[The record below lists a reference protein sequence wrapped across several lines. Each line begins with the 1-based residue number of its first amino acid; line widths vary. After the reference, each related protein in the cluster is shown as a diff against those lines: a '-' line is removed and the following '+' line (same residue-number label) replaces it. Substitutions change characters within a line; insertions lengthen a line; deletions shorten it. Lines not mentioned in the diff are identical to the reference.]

1 MLIVSWHL
9 VNIYLEK
16 NTVCHFFILI
26 VCPSGPTICEIL
38 AISLKQ
44 NLYIISEILA
54 MCRKKRSLTIT
65 LEKVTLN
72 YLIFLILYKYRIF
85 CHLFF
90 FQKLAIFGF
99 VLQSNQKA
107 NHSQMC
113 KKMTMFKK
121 ILCLKSIHEKILL
134 ACLSGPTIQAV
145 SITCPKIISKKFCP
159 KNLFAIL
166 AKFSSICEILAMFK
180 KKSKSLKYLK
190 RIRQFEVFGSFMDNS

>member
-38 AISLKQ
+38 AISSKQ
-44 NLYIISEILA
+44 NSYSEILA
-54 MCRKKRSLTIT
+54 MCRKKRSPTST

-113 KKMTMFKK
+113 KKMTTFKK
-121 ILCLKSIHEKILL
+121 ILCHKSIHEKILL
-134 ACLSGPTIQAV
+134 VCLSGPTIQAV
-145 SITCPKIISKKFCP
+145 SIKCPKIISKKFCP

-166 AKFSSICEILAMFK
+166 AKFSSIYEILAMFK
-180 KKSKSLKYLK
+180 KNSMSLKYLK
-190 RIRQFEVFGSFMDNS
+190 RIRQFEVFGFFMDNS

>member
-1 MLIVSWHL
+1 MLILSWHL
-9 VNIYLEK
+9 VNIYLQK

-26 VCPSGPTICEIL
+26 ACPSGPTICEIL
-38 AISLKQ
+38 AISSKQ
-44 NLYIISEILA
+44 NSYSISEILA
-54 MCRKKRSLTIT
+54 MCRKKTSLTST
-65 LEKVTLN
+65 LKKVSLN

-121 ILCLKSIHEKILL
+121 SLCLKSIHEKIIL

-145 SITCPKIISKKFCP
+145 SIKCPKIIFKKFCP

-166 AKFSSICEILAMFK
+166 PKFSSICEILAVFK
-180 KKSKSLKYLK
+180 KNSMSLKYLK
-190 RIRQFEVFGSFMDNS
+190 RIRQFEMWIIHKH

>member
-38 AISLKQ
+38 AISSKQ
-44 NLYIISEILA
+44 NSYSISEILA
-54 MCRKKRSLTIT
+54 MCRKKRSPTST

-72 YLIFLILYKYRIF
+72 YLIFLILYKDRIF

-121 ILCLKSIHEKILL
+121 ILCLKSIHEKNPFS
-134 ACLSGPTIQAV
+134 LSKWSNYPSSFHNMSQNNIQ
-145 SITCPKIISKKFCP
+145 
-159 KNLFAIL
+159 
-166 AKFSSICEILAMFK
+166 EILSQKLICNFGK
-180 KKSKSLKYLK
+180 VFKYL
-190 RIRQFEVFGSFMDNS
+190 

>member
-16 NTVCHFFILI
+16 NTVYHFFILI

-38 AISLKQ
+38 AISSKQ
-44 NLYIISEILA
+44 NSYSISEILA
-54 MCRKKRSLTIT
+54 MCRKKRSPTST

-72 YLIFLILYKYRIF
+72 YLIFLILYKYIIF

-90 FQKLAIFGF
+90 NQKLAIFGF
-99 VLQSNQKA
+99 MLQSNQKA

-113 KKMTMFKK
+113 KK

-180 KKSKSLKYLK
+180 KNSMSLKYLK
-190 RIRQFEVFGSFMDNS
+190 RIRQFEVFVSFMYNS

>member
-38 AISLKQ
+38 AISSKQ
-44 NLYIISEILA
+44 NSYSISEILA
-54 MCRKKRSLTIT
+54 MCRKKRSPTST

-99 VLQSNQKA
+99 VVQSNQKA

-145 SITCPKIISKKFCP
+145 SIKCPKIISKKFCP

-180 KKSKSLKYLK
+180 KNSMSLKYLK
-190 RIRQFEVFGSFMDNS
+190 RIRQFEVFGFFMDNS